1 MPSPLSSYLGGAA
14 RLDAAL
20 EGGQVRLV
28 QVAQWHDCVRAKAI
42 RFDAVRYKM
51 FARGGDGEV
60 AAQPRPRG
68 VSRLKLVDKRACVLS
83 VKPEGREVG
92 ESLRA
97 FIRGAG
103 FQVRTTLNTHA
114 CLHMYDTL
122 RTHTSTTSVRPLPR
136 ILRD

>member
-83 VKPEGREVG
+83 V
-92 ESLRA
+92 
-97 FIRGAG
+97 
-103 FQVRTTLNTHA
+103 
-114 CLHMYDTL
+114 
-122 RTHTSTTSVRPLPR
+122 
-136 ILRD
+136 